1 MKCAEILERLETRV
15 SGMPSREEVTGK
27 ICGQRFHCCDKTNKK
42 DRQPGRA
49 SLEQKD
55 EGEPEA
61 DRCSSLRN

>member
-1 MKCAEILERLETRV
+1 
-15 SGMPSREEVTGK
+15 MPSREEVTGK

-42 DRQPGRA
+42 DRQPGRT

-61 DRCSSLRN
+61 DRCRSLRN